1 MTRTGV
7 RVTAAL
13 AITLAACSSG
23 AATSPATTDPSTSA
37 ASNPATTS
45 ESTSTTTTA
54 PTTTTTAPT
63 TTAPTTTAPT
73 TTTTSTTTATGPA
86 AEGDPSYADIP
97 IGVCDTITDGAI
109 GYRNDTGTLANA
121 YEQIGTSFQ
130 GRPIWAEH
138 WGPIDGQQVLV
149 LGQVHGD
156 ECAPAWFVR
165 AIREQPPTT
174 FGIWLVPTINP
185 DGLAAGT
192 RRTAQ
197 DIDPNR
203 DGFRL
208 ETPEARAVMEAT
220 QRFQPMLTIH
230 THSPYQWIG
239 SHNGGIATKVAN
251 AMMTAVGW
259 PGTYNA
265 GRITTG
271 DKAYLWQGQERVI
284 AGHPSVLI
292 ELPAVTEAESP
303 NPPDLSQKDVASV
316 DVVEN
321 LAVVLRD
328 TLYSQ
333 MS

>member
-1 MTRTGV
+1 M
-7 RVTAAL
+7 A
-13 AITLAACSSG
+13 
-23 AATSPATTDPSTSA
+23 P
-37 ASNPATTS
+37 
-45 ESTSTTTTA
+45 STTTSSTSP
-54 PTTTTTAPT
+54 PTTTP
-63 TTAPTTTAPT
+63 PPPSS
-73 TTTTSTTTATGPA
+73 TSIAATRPP
-86 AEGDPSYADIP
+86 EGDPSYLDIP
-97 IGVCDTITDGAI
+97 IGTCDTITDGAI
-109 GYRNDTGTLANA
+109 GYRNDTGTPANA
-121 YEQIGTSFQ
+121 YEQIGTSFE

-138 WGPIDGQQVLV
+138 WGPDDAQQVLV

-185 DGLAAGT
+185 DGLAAHT
-192 RRTAQ
+192 RLTAQ
-197 DIDPNR
+197 GVDPNR

-208 ETPEARAVMEAT
+208 ETPEARAVMDAT
-220 QRFQPMLTIH
+220 ERFQPVLTIH
-230 THSPYQWIG
+230 THSPYQWVG
-239 SHNGGIATKVAN
+239 SHNGGIATKVAR

-271 DKAYLWQGQERVI
+271 NKAYLWQGQERVI

-316 DVVEN
+316 EVVAG
-321 LAVVLRD
+321 LALVLRD
-328 TLYSQ
+328 TLYAV
-333 MS
+333 MAET